1 MADWILGEFGNEEE
15 LLKAARDLR
24 QKGHLD
30 VETYSPYPLPG
41 ASEAVGL
48 KASKLPLFAL
58 VAGLSGATVAYLIQF
73 YTNAVS
79 WPINVGGRPPHSAP
93 VFVPITF
100 ETGVLIAAFSI
111 FFGLWTL
118 LRLPQP
124 YHPVFEVEAFRSASN
139 DGLWLSVETALG
151 SETERLAERLR
162 ALGAR
167 QVTVVRDQP

>member
-1 MADWILGEFGNEEE
+1 
-15 LLKAARDLR
+15 
-24 QKGHLD
+24 
-30 VETYSPYPLPG
+30 
-41 ASEAVGL
+41 
-48 KASKLPLFAL
+48 
-58 VAGLSGATVAYLIQF
+58 
-73 YTNAVS
+73 
-79 WPINVGGRPPHSAP
+79 

-124 YHPVFEVEAFRSASN
+124 YHPVFEVEAFRSASI
-139 DGLWLSVETALG
+139 DGLWLSVETALS

>member
-24 QKGHLD
+24 QKGQVE
-30 VETYSPYPLPG
+30 VETYSPYPLHG

-48 KASKLPLFAL
+48 KGSKLPLFAL
-58 VAGLSGATVAYLIQF
+58 VAGLSGATGAYLIQWF
-73 YTNAVS
+73 TNAVN

-100 ETGVLIAAFSI
+100 ETGVLIAGFSI
-111 FFGLWTL
+111 FFGLWAL

-124 YHPVFEVEAFRSASN
+124 YHPVFEVEGFRSASV
-139 DGLWLSVETALG
+139 DGLWLSVETALS

-167 QVTVVRDQP
+167 QVTVVRDKA